1 MELRGTRDALTS
13 RMASRLARLRPGRRS
28 GVAALSLA
36 VLLGA
41 GCAALVSKE
50 RELTFRPV
58 RETSGWFSG
67 LPSDVR
73 EFYMPVSDAQGAERL
88 FSWYWPNEN
97 PGAPTL
103 LYLHGVRWNLTAH
116 LRRIENLR
124 SFGFSV
130 LAIDY
135 RGFGKSDGEM
145 PSEEGVYE
153 DAAVAWR
160 WLVSQEPDPRKRF
173 IYGHSLGTAVAT
185 HLAID
190 RGAADGMGGLI
201 IEGGFTSLPEMA
213 RALAPSWL
221 PIDWLVTQKFATLD
235 KISKVPAPV
244 LIVHGTGDAMVP
256 HRFSEALYKA
266 ASEPKKLVLV
276 DGGSHYNTSWVGSSQ
291 YRAALR
297 ELFEV
302 PKPPAARPAGG
313 GSSSKRAPVV
323 AAAKPAA
330 LAAD

>member
-1 MELRGTRDALTS
+1 
-13 RMASRLARLRPGRRS
+13 MASRLARFRPGRRT
-28 GVAALSLA
+28 GAAVLA
-36 VLLGA
+36 IGVLLGA
-41 GCAALVSKE
+41 GCAALVTKE

-58 RETSGWFSG
+58 REVSGWFSG

-73 EFYMPVSDAQGAERL
+73 EFYMPVSDQPGAERL

-97 PGAPTL
+97 PRAPTL

-124 SFGFSV
+124 GFGFSV
-130 LAIDY
+130 IAIDY
-135 RGFGKSDGEM
+135 RGFGKSDGDM
-145 PSEEGVYE
+145 PSEESVYE
-153 DAAVAWR
+153 DAGVAWK
-160 WLVSQEPDPRKRF
+160 WLVAQEPDPRKRF

-221 PIDWLVTQKFATLD
+221 PIDWLVTQKFATLE
-235 KISKVPAPV
+235 KIAKVPAPV
-244 LIVHGTGDAMVP
+244 LIVHGKGDAMVP
-256 HRFSEALYKA
+256 HRFSEALYRA

-276 DGGSHYNTSWVGSSQ
+276 DGGSHYNTSWVGATE
-291 YRAALR
+291 YRAALA

-302 PKPPAARPAGG
+302 PRRSAKPAGG
-313 GSSSKRAPVV
+313 GAPSGKRPGVATAARPV
-323 AAAKPAA
+323 A
-330 LAAD
+330 LAE